1 MKINSFVWW
10 CGDIYQV
17 YGKHCNAIFIGEPF
31 TQVYTIV
38 VPHGDCLEK
47 VRKPAKFAVQ
57 LITELRGDGNV
68 LLHKG
73 EEIYSVIRE
82 GKTLII
88 ETQYDIYNGHWRD
101 IVGDITIKD

>member
-17 YGKHCNAIFIGEPF
+17 YGNHCNAIFIGEPF

-57 LITELRGDGNV
+57 LITELRGDGSV

-101 IVGDITIKD
+101 VVGDITIKD

>member
-10 CGDIYQV
+10 CGGVYQV
-17 YGKHCNAIFIGEPF
+17 YGNHCNEIFIGEPF
-31 TQVYTIV
+31 TQVCTIV
-38 VPHGDCLEK
+38 VPHGDYLEK

-57 LITELRGDGNV
+57 LIEELRGDGKV
-68 LLHKG
+68 LLYKG

-88 ETQYDIYNGHWRD
+88 ETQYDIHNGHWRD
-101 IVGDITIKD
+101 VASDITIKD